1 MISML
6 MMKSLD
12 DGEFQQQFYLTESG
26 NEVIFSS

>member
-1 MISML
+1 MFSML

-12 DGEFQQQFYLTESG
+12 DGEFQQQFYLTEGG